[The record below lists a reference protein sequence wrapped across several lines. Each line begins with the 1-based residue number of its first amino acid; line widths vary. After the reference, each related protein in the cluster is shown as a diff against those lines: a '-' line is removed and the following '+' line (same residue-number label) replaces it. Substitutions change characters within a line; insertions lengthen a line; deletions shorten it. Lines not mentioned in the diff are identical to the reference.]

1 MKADPRLQP
10 TPLQAAVVPLM
21 VVEEPARDT
30 GDATGGHS
38 HGGSQAAATV
48 SVLLCDGLALGFA
61 LWTICCHAVVAGNGT
76 LRHLLPLY
84 AATVGLALVVA
95 WLWRRRGPRPAAPF
109 AVTAGET
116 AARRRALRILQGTG
130 LALGVA
136 GALVLR
142 GAVRMVALW
151 WWVGLLLGVA
161 AVAFLIMGTSTPRA
175 EPPRRSRL
183 LELGLWAIAVVCVAI
198 TLTSHRPDIDD
209 AFYVNVAVT
218 AADFPDRALLS
229 GDSLHGSPELPLHQP
244 THRIQTY
251 ELWNGA
257 LSYLTN
263 TPAIQ
268 CFHWISASIAALFVP
283 LAFARLF
290 RLLTPRFWLWSTA
303 VVVLVLVATGET
315 ARCYGN
321 VAFVRMWHG
330 KGIYL
335 CVFMPLVYT
344 YAVRFALYPSSRR
357 WLLLAAAQIAALGCS
372 SSAVWGAPAGALAA
386 MCCVLRP
393 DRAGLRKLALGA
405 LASAYVLAIGWL
417 LKGEVREVLE
427 ALIPPEQPDFLFASS
442 LTSVLGWS
450 HLRVFAIAS
459 VASAWA
465 VCQRGIAQRFAIA
478 VPLAVWVVLLNPY
491 WAGWV
496 VENVTGPSHWRSLW
510 ALPVPILMTLVLTAP
525 LRLDG
530 RKALYV
536 AGRVGFV
543 LAVAAFAL
551 WVPNSSTLTGTNG
564 SIVRLNGIGLKV
576 AATPYYW
583 AQAVNES
590 VPAGSFVVAPP
601 DISAWIPTFHHHAYP
616 LTVRSMYL
624 RPHRA
629 SLGAQNVRERRVM
642 TTYAGGGARSKM
654 AAQTFRAGL
663 DRFDVKAVCLRISP
677 HVAQPRAI
685 LRRAGFRQTLQ
696 GEGYEIW
703 VRR

>member
-1 MKADPRLQP
+1 MR
-10 TPLQAAVVPLM
+10 
-21 VVEEPARDT
+21 ERCEGR
-30 GDATGGHS
+30 HS
-38 HGGSQAAATV
+38 HGGSDGAGSV
-48 SVLLCDGLALGFA
+48 SALLCDGLALGFA
-61 LWTICCHAVVAGNGT
+61 LWTICCHAAVAGNGT
-76 LRHLLPLY
+76 LRHLLLLY
-84 AATVGLALVVA
+84 AVTGGLAFVVA
-95 WLWRRRGPRPAAPF
+95 KCWRRRDPRPA
-109 AVTAGET
+109 TRST
-116 AARRRALRILQGTG
+116 AAAGVAAANGGTLRILQGAG
-130 LALGVA
+130 LALGVG

-142 GAVRMVALW
+142 GPERTIALW

-161 AVAFLIMGTSTPRA
+161 AVAFLVMGAGTPRA
-175 EPPRRSRL
+175 EPPRRSRS

-198 TLTSHRPDIDD
+198 TLTSHQPDIDD

-218 AADFPDRALLS
+218 AADSPDRALLS

-244 THRIQTY
+244 AHRVQTY

-290 RLLTPRFWLWSTA
+290 RLLTPHFWLWSTA
-303 VVVLVLVATGET
+303 VLVLVLVATGET
-315 ARCYGN
+315 TRCYGN

-330 KGIYL
+330 KSIYL

-344 YAVRFALYPSSRR
+344 YAIRFALCPSSRR

-417 LKGEVREVLE
+417 LKSDVREVLE
-427 ALIPPEQPDFLFASS
+427 AIIPAEQPDFRLSSS
-442 LTSVLGWS
+442 LTTVLGWS

-496 VENVTGPSHWRSLW
+496 VSNVTGPSHWRSLW
-510 ALPVPILMTLVLTAP
+510 ALPVPILMVLVLTAP

-530 RKALYV
+530 RKTLYA
-536 AGRVGFV
+536 AGRMGFV

-551 WVPNSSTLTGTNG
+551 AVPNRSTVTGKNG
-564 SIVRLNGIGLKV
+564 SIIRLDRIGLKV

-583 AQAVNES
+583 AKAVNES

-601 DISAWIPTFHHHAYP
+601 DVSAWIPTFHHHAYP
-616 LTVRSMYL
+616 LVVRSMYL

-629 SLGAQNVRERRVM
+629 ALGAQNVRDRKVM
-642 TTYAGGGARSKM
+642 TTYAGRGARSKM
-654 AAQTFRAGL
+654 AAKIFRAGL
-663 DRFDVKAVCLRISP
+663 DRFDVKAVCLRTSP
-677 HVAQPRAI
+677 RVANPRAI
-685 LRRAGFRQTLQ
+685 LRQAGFRQTLQ
-696 GEGYEIW
+696 GEEYEIW
-703 VRR
+703 VRP